1 MFFHRCRLAT
11 IPYGC
16 SLVMKTLR
24 FTTLPGDG
32 IGPEVMEVALKVL
45 DALGSKHGFCTES
58 TTHDVGGIGIDNHGE
73 ALPSSTLSACEQAD
87 AILFGSVGGPK
98 WENLPPK
105 QQPERAALLPLRKA
119 FELFANLRPGNLY
132 PELANLSP
140 LRPQTVA
147 NGIDVLCVRELTG
160 GVYFGQPKRTET
172 LENGEFEAIDT
183 MVYRSGEIERI
194 IEIAVRAASLRE
206 GKICSV
212 DKANVLE
219 TSVLWRKIVTERV
232 RELDDSI
239 ELSHM
244 YVDNAAMQL
253 VRDPN
258 QFDVLVT
265 ENMFGDILSDELA
278 VICGSLGMLASASLG
293 TGKNSMDLPFGL
305 YEPAGGTAPD
315 IAGKGLANPCAQVLS
330 AALMLR
336 YSFGLEEA
344 AASIERAVKETI
356 RAGFRTGDIAQ
367 GGESVG
373 TEEMGQAILERLT

>member
-1 MFFHRCRLAT
+1 MSDSNNKELIFA
-11 IPYGC
+11 
-16 SLVMKTLR
+16 
-24 FTTLPGDG
+24 TLPGDG
-32 IGPEVMEVALKVL
+32 IGPEVMEVALDIL
-45 DALGSKHGFCTES
+45 RTAGERHQFFIQTSS
-58 TTHDVGGIGIDNHGE
+58 HDVGGIAIDNHGQ
-73 ALPSSTLSACEQAD
+73 ALPDSTLAACREAD

-105 QQPERAALLPLRKA
+105 EQPERAALLPLRKA
-119 FELFANLRPGNLY
+119 FRLYANLRPGNLY
-132 PELANLSP
+132 PELSDLSP

-160 GVYFGQPKRTET
+160 GIYFGQPKSTSM
-172 LENGEFEAIDT
+172 LEDGQEEAIDT
-183 MVYRSGEIERI
+183 MVYRTSEIERVT
-194 IEIAVRAASLRE
+194 EVAATAAKLRS

-219 TSVLWRKIVTERV
+219 TSVLWRRVVSEKIAAEAP
-232 RELDDSI
+232 EL
-239 ELSHM
+239 ELTHM

-258 QFDVLVT
+258 QFDVILT

-293 TGKNSMDLPFGL
+293 ADQNQHGLPFGL

-315 IAGKGLANPCAQVLS
+315 IAGKNLANPCAQILS

-344 AASIERAVKETI
+344 ASDIENAVKAAI
-356 RAGFRTGDIAQ
+356 REGFLTGDVAQ
-367 GGESVG
+367 GGSSVS
-373 TEEMGQAILERLT
+373 TAEMGTAIAERLN